1 MEYVYAGM
9 WLIVG
14 LILII
19 RMSKEN
25 KIFYFAGGYFI
36 FLGIWWAANA
46 LLPDVHLFSGSWGL
60 ALRIITGAALA
71 VFCIVFFRDYRRTAE
86 EKQKAK
92 ENENENENENDKT
105 KEGQGGSSPRDGG
118 AHP

>member
-9 WLIVG
+9 WLVVG
-14 LILII
+14 LILIF

-36 FLGIWWAANA
+36 FLGIWWVANA
-46 LLPDVHLFSGSWGL
+46 LLPDVHLFTGGWGL

-71 VFCIVFFRDYRRTAE
+71 VFCIVFFRDYQRTAA

-92 ENENENENENDKT
+92 ENENENEFEKT
-105 KEGQGGSSPRDGG
+105 KEEQGGSSPRDGG
-118 AHP
+118 ANP